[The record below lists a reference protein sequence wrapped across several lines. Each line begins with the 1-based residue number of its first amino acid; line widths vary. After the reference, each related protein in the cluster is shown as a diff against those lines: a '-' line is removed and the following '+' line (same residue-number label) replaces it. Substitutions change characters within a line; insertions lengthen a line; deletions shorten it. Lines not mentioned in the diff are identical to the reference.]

1 MIAIDSQ
8 MKFFTKFFSIKL
20 CLAISMFQLLHKIP
34 RSALCYATQQFYS
47 FRVLSCLMWVTGQN
61 IVVLSKQAKKA
72 ITINRTEKMNN
83 TDINMFR
90 INLTNGSIILF
101 IRKQVKRTLNNKT
114 LTDEVF
120 IWLFLSDNI
129 KLLKYVSYAIT
140 IAEVNTALYNVHKNP
155 VISIYITYSMNI
167 ENTMRLRNPWFR
179 LKRILNNIL
188 QVTLQYDEW

>member
-1 MIAIDSQ
+1 
-8 MKFFTKFFSIKL
+8 
-20 CLAISMFQLLHKIP
+20 
-34 RSALCYATQQFYS
+34 
-47 FRVLSCLMWVTGQN
+47 
-61 IVVLSKQAKKA
+61 
-72 ITINRTEKMNN
+72 MNN

-140 IAEVNTALYNVHKNP
+140 IAEVNTAFYNVHKNP

-188 QVTLQYDEW
+188 QVALQYDEW